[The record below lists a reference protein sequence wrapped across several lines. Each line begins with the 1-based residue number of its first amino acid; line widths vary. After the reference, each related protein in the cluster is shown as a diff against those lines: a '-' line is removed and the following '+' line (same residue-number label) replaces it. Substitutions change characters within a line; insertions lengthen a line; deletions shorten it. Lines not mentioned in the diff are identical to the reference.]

1 MSAYDLPGNVI
12 ADKTPAPIP
21 PILCFNRVFSYINP
35 LLTCERK
42 DLNNDGSTSSSTTRC
57 LIHLPKHGSVEV
69 RMQKA
74 SGMFK
79 VAKVS
84 GSTVTWLDSNWSY
97 YQTRYIGDGSST
109 YYAVVAK
116 TSAGTSTI
124 TADEALDFIAVY
136 QFFDI
141 GTRKNI
147 ASMLNGKTVA
157 FIGDSITQGRFRKM
171 ASEGLTWS
179 ATKPFGGL
187 IAEVARDMNY
197 GNYGIGG
204 ATVTTVIDS
213 WKALVTNA
221 SKVSGYD
228 VVFICGGTNDYG
240 NNASESAFNTAYASV
255 VDTLKANNTEVVA
268 VSPVYRTSKTGQNTQ
283 GLTLWDYCNLIKAI
297 AQTKSIKYIDLYT
310 ATNDGVFI
318 TYCPDG
324 LHPNEIGHKIMA
336 DLIIEQYEAL
346 QA

>member
-1 MSAYDLPGNVI
+1 MSVYDISGNVKAI
-12 ADKTPAPIP
+12 NLPAPV
-21 PILCFNRVFSYINP
+21 LCFEREYSYLNP

-42 DLNNDGSTSSSTTRC
+42 TLNNDGTTSSSTTRC

-84 GSTVTWLDSNWSY
+84 GSTVTWLDSDWSY

-109 YYAVVAK
+109 YYALVAA
-116 TSAGTSTI
+116 TSAGTAAI
-124 TADEALDFIAVY
+124 TEDNAMDYIAVY

-141 GTRKNI
+141 GTRQNI
-147 ASMLNGKTVA
+147 ESRLNGKKVA

-171 ASEGLTWS
+171 ATTGLTWS

-187 IAEVARDMNY
+187 IAELAARDMDY

-240 NNASESAFNTAYASV
+240 NNASQSSFNTAYASV

-268 VSPVYRTSKTGQNTQ
+268 CSPVYRTSKTGANTQ
-283 GLTLWDYCNLIKAI
+283 GLTLWDYCNLIKSI
-297 AQTKSIKYIDLYT
+297 AQTKGIKYIDMYT
-310 ATNDGVFI
+310 PTNDGVFI
-318 TYCPDG
+318 NFCPDG
-324 LHPNEIGHKIMA
+324 LHPNEVGHKIMA
-336 DLIIEQYEAL
+336 DIIINKYEELSA
-346 QA
+346 